1 MRTLSEMEI
10 VVVLI
15 VWDNDAW
22 SNEECRRMVE
32 ETLGFFNSLRLQGSK
47 TAASAAEPALSATP
61 VLPNQKNGCTS
72 C

>member
-15 VWDNDAW
+15 VWDNDAE
-22 SNEECRRMVE
+22 SNEECRRIVE
-32 ETLGFFNSLRLQGSK
+32 ETLGFLNSLRLQGIK
-47 TAASAAEPALSATP
+47 TAASAAEPVLSATP